1 MNAKT
6 RLPEN
11 MAKMH
16 SVYGILLF
24 VAFIST
30 APAVAV
36 DDEAYYALSGSC
48 SLEFPRNHGAHPG
61 FRTEWWYY
69 TGNVETAQ
77 ARRFG
82 YQLTIFRRQISP
94 PGAARQWPDPASKWR
109 TQQLYLGHIAL
120 SDIDGKGY
128 YTAEE
133 ISRGV
138 LGLAGVRQSDGQVSV
153 YIKNL
158 VIEIGPQS
166 QRLRATSEKFSFDLF
181 LKPLKEPV
189 LHGDRGYSRKGDTP
203 ERASC
208 YYSFSRLQTRGKI
221 KLDDQEHSVSG
232 LSWMDHEFSTA
243 DLQPGID
250 GWDWFS
256 LQLDNGSDLM
266 LYVLRQADGHFN
278 PASSGTFVDE
288 NGATQHLALDEFKIE
303 TLDTWQSPHS
313 GGRYP
318 SRWRLTV
325 DMVDLQVLIEPNLA
339 DQEMRTPDSTGVTY
353 WEGSVSVQGQA
364 RGRPVKGK
372 GYVELTGYADGSKPT
387 I

>member
-1 MNAKT
+1 M
-6 RLPEN
+6 
-11 MAKMH
+11 
-16 SVYGILLF
+16 I
-24 VAFIST
+24 FISVT
-30 APAVAV
+30 PAAAAN
-36 DDEAYYALSGSC
+36 DDSYYALSGPC
-48 SLEFPRNHGAHPG
+48 NLEFPQDHGAHPG
-61 FRTEWWYY
+61 YRTEWWYY
-69 TGNVETAQ
+69 TGNVETGQ

-128 YTAEE
+128 HTAED

-138 LGLAGVRQSDGQVSV
+138 LGLAGVKQTDSQVTV
-153 YIKNL
+153 FLKNIVIK
-158 VIEIGPQS
+158 IGS
-166 QRLRATSEKFSFDLF
+166 ESHRLQATSEKFSFDLF
-181 LKPLKEPV
+181 LKPLKGPV
-189 LHGDRGYSRKGDTP
+189 LHGDEGYSHKGDTP

-221 KLDDQEHSVSG
+221 KFNDQELSVSG

-243 DLQPGID
+243 DLQPGIE

-266 LYVLRQADGHFN
+266 LYLLRQADGHLH

-288 NGATQHLALDEFKIE
+288 NGNTQHLSLDAFKIE
-303 TLDTWQSPHS
+303 TLDTWKSPHS
-313 GGRYP
+313 GGLYP
-318 SRWRLTV
+318 SSWRLTV
-325 DMVDLQVLIEPNLA
+325 DMDDLQVFIDSNLA

-353 WEGSVSVQGQA
+353 WEGSVSVRGQA

-372 GYVELTGYADGSKPT
+372 GYVELTGYADGGKPT